1 MQIITITQARQ
12 TTTAHTKKTPS
23 SSETDQIDVDTQVV
37 FSTISTIQTAK
48 DSLINTNT
56 GASDP
61 ILPNLSLEDVLI
73 QSATELT
80 VLDASNT
87 VSVSVE
93 TFGSV
98 ETVKV
103 LATDIEAVFTQ
114 ASASPSGE
122 PLSELSNFLLL
133 NNGWAYTALNHS
145 PLDLPVQPPEQLT
158 EQQADNNWAPWR
170 LVESNRYEIQDL
182 ASGAWFVLT
191 GIKVDTSTKTP
202 AEISGVFQNASVD
215 SQILSTTTSWHTLE
229 LSADGLF
236 TSKRTVLSNSGL
248 LSSDVSF
255 ALHTVTSANGR
266 SSTFSGTTQNNDGLT
281 TAALSNT
288 SAELSEIA
296 ADMFGAFR
304 LLEDGITLEMTFADG
319 TVERQLFLKT
329 KDSDVYIDGKAYL
342 RTGNAS
348 ATLLADMLQLLSAGD
363 ESDKRTEWL
372 NALIKAERT
381 SNKDKQLRQGNS

>member
-1 MQIITITQARQ
+1 MQIITITQTRQ
-12 TTTAHTKKTPS
+12 TSTTHAKKTPS
-23 SSETDQIDVDTQVV
+23 NSETDQTDVDTQVV

-80 VLDASNT
+80 VLDAPNT

-145 PLDLPVQPPEQLT
+145 PMDLPVQPPEQLT

-202 AEISGVFQNASVD
+202 AQISGVFQNASVD

-229 LSADGLF
+229 LSSDGLF
-236 TSKRTVLSNSGL
+236 TSKRTVLSNSGH
-248 LSSDVSF
+248 LSPDVSF
-255 ALHTVTSANGR
+255 ALHTVTSANER
-266 SSTFSGTTQNNDGLT
+266 SSAFSGIAQNNGLT

-288 SAELSEIA
+288 SAQLSEIA
-296 ADMFGAFR
+296 ANMFGAFR

-329 KDSDVYIDGKAYL
+329 TDSDVYMDGKAYL

-372 NALIKAERT
+372 DALIKAERT
-381 SNKDKQLRQGNS
+381 SNQGKELRRENS